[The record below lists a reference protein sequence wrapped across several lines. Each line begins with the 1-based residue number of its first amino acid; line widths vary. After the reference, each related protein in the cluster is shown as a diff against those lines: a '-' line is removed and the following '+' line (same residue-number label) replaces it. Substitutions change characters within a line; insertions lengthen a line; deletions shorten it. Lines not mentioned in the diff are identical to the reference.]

1 MVIIMILEVDSMFFL
16 NIVFILL
23 KYDLLWIKNRMGYFL
38 LLLVFL
44 KKLMFKFSSE
54 EKYYVVCF
62 YFMN

>member
-16 NIVFILL
+16 NMVFILL

-54 EKYYVVCF
+54 EKY
-62 YFMN
+62 

>member
-16 NIVFILL
+16 NMVFILL